1 MARKNRIQELNDK
14 LIDTLMSD
22 LNDPEKCTPGLY
34 QVVRGVITDNQA
46 AVDNLD
52 GAALEAAE
60 DKIDMPFKFGN

>member
-1 MARKNRIQELNDK
+1 MARRNKIQELNDT
-14 LIDTLMSD
+14 LINTLMRD
-22 LNDPEKCTPGLY
+22 LQDPEKCTPGLY

-52 GAALEAAE
+52 VEAIDAAA

>member
-1 MARKNRIQELNDK
+1 MTWMIRRSARPACI
-14 LIDTLMSD
+14 
-22 LNDPEKCTPGLY
+22 KCTPGLY

-52 GAALEAAE
+52 VEAIEAAA